1 MIIRHM
7 KKFGLFEEFQEVVK
21 GFTDTLEIFK
31 ENLPARKKEKKK
43 FSQESLA
50 YDLLGADSVNGLH
63 NAVSDV
69 LTLNKLLLKISI
81 KTDTIK
87 SHARSVAD
95 ILRVEMQ
102 VAESAMNKASLE
114 SLNGVSSGMKMKIAK
129 AGINLKILKEAYMQG
144 GDEGVRLLLGEDVQ
158 GKPRVTK
165 NVKIL
170 KSITGQLAA

>member
-1 MIIRHM
+1 M

-21 GFTDTLEIFK
+21 GFADTLEIFR

-43 FSQESLA
+43 FSQASLA

-63 NAVSDV
+63 NALSDI
-69 LTLNKLLLKISI
+69 LILNKLLIHIDI

-87 SHARSVAD
+87 SHTRSVAD
-95 ILRVEMQ
+95 ILRVETQ
-102 VAESAMNKASLE
+102 ATELFTNKVSLE
-114 SLNGVSSGMKMKIAK
+114 SLNGVSSSMKMKIAK

-144 GDEGVRLLLGEDVQ
+144 GDERIRLLLGEDVQ

-170 KSITGQLAA
+170 KSITSQLAA